1 MSVNQPAKKEISESS
16 SGWQPYLFWFVAVL
30 AALLIILPLLPG
42 FIANLVYSFQS
53 FGGKAPKI
61 YWYLSRAS
69 GFISFTI
76 LWISMALGLGITN
89 KMARL
94 WPGAPSAFAVHQ
106 YTSMLGLAFA
116 AYHGLVLMG
125 DHFTDFSLPRLLTPF
140 SIAYES
146 VWVGLGQ
153 VSFYVWLFVVLSF
166 YVRQKIGQKTWR
178 VIHYANFAIYIM
190 GFLHGIRSGTDSES
204 SWVVGYFWV
213 SGLSLLMLLAH
224 RIYETSLKGKV
235 KLSMPRLT
243 LPKFRRLRAPEAVL
257 ATTQLPTRPSLA
269 TRMKNLPMAL
279 LRSQAKNPLALPENE
294 QIIQPVSIQP
304 SIETNVPVQA
314 EEPVEI
320 PVQAATNE
328 MVEALTVAEI
338 GEQQPQA
345 AVPVE
350 EEPAL
355 ANEIQ
360 APALEEVKESKATS
374 PSPMVRL
381 IGTLEG
387 GKKIRIRIFGEPPGK
402 RVTEPD
408 LQDCDDAEP
417 ERQEKTL
424 LIRLKDRFRRM
435 PVEPTRPRPEPEPI
449 GFSED

>member
-1 MSVNQPAKKEISESS
+1 MSVNQPSKKEIDEST

-30 AALLIILPLLPG
+30 ATVLIILPLLPG

-125 DHFTDFSLPRLLTPF
+125 DHFTDFSLPKLLTPF
-140 SIAYES
+140 SIAYET

-153 VSFYVWLFVVLSF
+153 VSFYIWLIVVLSF
-166 YVRQKIGQKTWR
+166 YVRQKIGQKAWR
-178 VIHYANFAIYIM
+178 VIHYANFAIFVM
-190 GFLHGIRSGTDSES
+190 GFLHGIRTGTDSQS

-213 SGLSLLMLLAH
+213 SGLSLLMLLAY
-224 RIYETSLKGKV
+224 RIYETSLKGRV
-235 KLSMPRLT
+235 KLALPTLT
-243 LPKFRRLRAPEAVL
+243 LPTFKRVPVSETIL
-257 ATTQLPTRPSLA
+257 ATSQILTRPSLA
-269 TRMKNLPMAL
+269 TRMKNLPLAL
-279 LRSQAKNPLALPENE
+279 LRSQAKTPWALPGQA
-294 QIIQPVSIQP
+294 QIMEPVSIQP
-304 SIETNVPVQA
+304 SVETNMETQAEAPMEILVQA
-314 EEPVEI
+314 ENREI
-320 PVQAATNE
+320 
-328 MVEALTVAEI
+328 VEALTIAEI
-338 GEQQPQA
+338 GEQQPLSA
-345 AVPVE
+345 PIAEPVV
-350 EEPAL
+350 
-355 ANEIQ
+355 ANEVQ
-360 APALEEVKESKATS
+360 APAPEEAHEKKMTFTGPV
-374 PSPMVRL
+374 VRL

-387 GKKIRIRIFGEPPGK
+387 GKKIRIRLFGEPSKKQAP
-402 RVTEPD
+402 EPELE
-408 LQDCDDAEP
+408 LQDCEEV

-424 LIRLKDRFRRM
+424 LIRLKDRFRRI
-435 PVEPTRPRPEPEPI
+435 PVEPTTPRPEPERI

>member
-1 MSVNQPAKKEISESS
+1 MSVNQPAKKEIDEST
-16 SGWQPYLFWFVAVL
+16 SGWQPYLFWFVAIV
-30 AALLIILPLLPG
+30 AAALIILPLLPG
-42 FIANLVYSFQS
+42 FIANLVYSFRS

-69 GFISFTI
+69 GFVSFTI

-116 AYHGLVLMG
+116 GYHGLVLIG
-125 DHFTDFSLPRLLTPF
+125 DHFVDFSLPRLLTPF
-140 SIAYES
+140 SIEYET

-153 VSFYVWLFVVLSF
+153 VSFYVWLLVVLSF

-178 VIHYANFAIYIM
+178 VIHYANFGIYIM

-213 SGLSLLMLLAH
+213 SGISLLMLLAY

-235 KLSMPRLT
+235 KLVTPKLT
-243 LPKFRRLRAPEAVL
+243 LPTFKWVRVPEAIP
-257 ATTQLPTRPSLA
+257 AISQSPTRPSLA

-279 LRSQAKNPLALPENE
+279 LRSQARKPLALPEDE
-294 QIIQPVSIQP
+294 QVIEPVSVQLNA
-304 SIETNVPVQA
+304 EMQA
-314 EEPVEI
+314 EAQAETLIEI
-320 PVQAATNE
+320 PV
-328 MVEALTVAEI
+328 
-338 GEQQPQA
+338 
-345 AVPVE
+345 
-350 EEPAL
+350 PAP
-355 ANEIQ
+355 ANEIVEVPAAPKTTEMHLPAPIDVPAEAAETQ
-360 APALEEVKESKATS
+360 APAEEVKPVSTN
-374 PSPMVRL
+374 PIVRL
-381 IGTLEG
+381 VGKVD
-387 GKKIRIRIFGEPPGK
+387 GKKIRIRIFGEPNTRPIP
-402 RVTEPD
+402 E
-408 LQDCDDAEP
+408 LQEREEA

-435 PVEPTRPRPEPEPI
+435 PVEPMTPDRQPERV